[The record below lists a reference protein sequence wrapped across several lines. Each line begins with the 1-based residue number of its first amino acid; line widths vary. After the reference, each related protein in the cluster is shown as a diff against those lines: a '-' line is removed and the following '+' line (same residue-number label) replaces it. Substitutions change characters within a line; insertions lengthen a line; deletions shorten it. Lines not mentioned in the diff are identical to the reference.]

1 MEHIALI
8 LFIAIWL
15 GVRSFGL
22 TGFRYLMGF
31 PYDQYDILD
40 LIAYALTINLVFT
53 LFTKIPKT
61 TTLNQIVNT
70 AIQSLLIGIIVL
82 LPKYGDP
89 DTLGRIGGGNKLLVF
104 DNSNRSTIGFLN
116 NIKNQT

>member
-1 MEHIALI
+1 
-8 LFIAIWL
+8 
-15 GVRSFGL
+15 
-22 TGFRYLMGF
+22 MGF